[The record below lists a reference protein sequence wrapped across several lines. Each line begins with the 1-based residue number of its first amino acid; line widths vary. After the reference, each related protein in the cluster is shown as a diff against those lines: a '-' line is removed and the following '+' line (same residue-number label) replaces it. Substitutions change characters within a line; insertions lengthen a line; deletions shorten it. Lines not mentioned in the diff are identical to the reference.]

1 MDCLISRDLLL
12 GLCLLTQIRGTLC
25 VTETELLDHLFGNN
39 YNRKARPL
47 KDASK
52 NVTVSIELEIKE
64 FQGLDEQAG
73 ILLFTGFF
81 EAIWFDEFLQW
92 NTTEYP
98 IDYIA
103 LPADQIWLPDF
114 GIANSADSFYQ
125 RTFVRDYWVHVDHTG
140 SLRWYAG
147 STLKTTCSLSVSKFP
162 FDKQTCIIV
171 LENTVYAAA
180 AVDII
185 PMGRTPFNLLS
196 SDINGLWKIVG
207 YHVTKKFF
215 PNDGYI
221 WPRLIF
227 TLHMERLPAYYL
239 WSILLPC
246 VLLTILTSSIYW
258 LPLESGERISLGIT
272 VMLSYF
278 LTLLVLDGYLPVTS
292 LDQPLLGTLV
302 NTMMALATFAVTTS
316 IILSY
321 VLNNYS
327 GRLSPSSR
335 AFFFGFL
342 ARVVCMRHCV
352 PKTEELKYNDRDHDV
367 ADVTREIRTQKS
379 HSDIEEIRNHLRTII
394 QRYEDSDSEKAIA
407 EEWKAATRI
416 LDCLFFWV
424 NLLVILV
431 SFVFLY
437 VNTA

>member
-1 MDCLISRDLLL
+1 M
-12 GLCLLTQIRGTLC
+12 G
-25 VTETELLDHLFGNN
+25 
-39 YNRKARPL
+39 
-47 KDASK
+47 
-52 NVTVSIELEIKE
+52 
-64 FQGLDEQAG
+64 
-73 ILLFTGFF
+73 
-81 EAIWFDEFLQW
+81 
-92 NTTEYP
+92 
-98 IDYIA
+98 
-103 LPADQIWLPDF
+103 
-114 GIANSADSFYQ
+114 
-125 RTFVRDYWVHVDHTG
+125 
-140 SLRWYAG
+140 
-147 STLKTTCSLSVSKFP
+147 TTCELGITEFP
-162 FDKQTCIIV
+162 FDKQSCEIV
-171 LENTVYAAA
+171 LENTVYSAAE
-180 AVDII
+180 VDII
-185 PMGRTPFNLLS
+185 PLDDTPLKLLS
-196 SDINGLWKIVG
+196 RDINGLWKITG
-207 YHVTKKFF
+207 TNVTKEFF
-215 PNDGYI
+215 GDDGYV
-221 WPRLIF
+221 WPRLVFAIS
-227 TLHMERLPAYYL
+227 LKRLPLYYL
-239 WSILLPC
+239 LNVLLPC
-246 VLLTILTSSIYW
+246 VLLAILTLAMYW

-272 VMLSYF
+272 VMLSYSV
-278 LTLLVLDGYLPVTS
+278 TLLVLEGYLPVS
-292 LDQPLLGTLV
+292 SIDQAMFGILV

-424 NLLVILV
+424 NLLIILV
-431 SFVFLY
+431 SFVVLY